1 MKKILLIE
9 DDQIVANVYRN
20 KLAVEGFQVEIASDG
35 EAGYKMVH
43 SFKPDVV
50 LLDLM
55 LPKLPG
61 VDLLKKVRSEPEF
74 EKLPIIVFTSTY
86 LSSSVQDAWKAGAT
100 KCLTKSSCTPKQVI
114 GAVRSVLENNTP
126 ATEAESQDPDA
137 PGEISETPSDAEFQ
151 ASLRKAFLEEMPAAL
166 SALRTQLQGLIK
178 TENENDRVQQLQQM
192 YRRTR
197 SISGGAAMAGMAQ
210 VARLAE
216 ALELLLKEL
225 YEKPGN
231 INASTLRTVA
241 LAIDFLTRLFEQGRF
256 AATTMPPAKIL
267 VVDDEVISRRA
278 ITFALDKAKL
288 KSVVVEDPLEAL
300 GLLRDQRFDLIFLDV
315 DMPNMS
321 GHELCSK
328 LRTLPAHEKT
338 PVVFVTG
345 LNDFESRANS
355 MMSGGNDFI
364 AKPFLF
370 IELTLKALMY
380 VMRGQ
385 PTARK

>member
-20 KLAVEGFQVEIASDG
+20 KLTIEGFQVEVASDG
-35 EAGYKMVH
+35 EAGYNMVH
-43 SFKPDVV
+43 SFKPDAA

-61 VDLLKKVRSEPEF
+61 VDLLKKIRSEPEF
-74 EKLPIIVFTSTY
+74 EKLPVIVFTSTY

-114 GAVRSVLENNTP
+114 GAVRSVLENNAGET
-126 ATEAESQDPDA
+126 ESQKTEA

-151 ASLRKAFLEEMPAAL
+151 AGLRKTFLEGMPATL
-166 SALRTQLQGLIK
+166 SALRAQLQALIK
-178 TENENDRVQQLQQM
+178 VGNESARAPQIQQM
-192 YRRTR
+192 YRNVR

-225 YEKPGN
+225 GEKPEN

-241 LAIDFLTRLFEQGRF
+241 SAIDFLTRLFEQGRF
-256 AATTMPPAKIL
+256 TATQMPPAKIL

-300 GLLRDQRFDLIFLDV
+300 GLLREQRFDLIFLDV

-385 PTARK
+385 SHVKK